1 MRWNWGVGVAAS
13 YIVFAAA
20 TTGFVVFAMSRPVS
34 LVRADYY
41 AESLREDQQ
50 MAARARA
57 QQLGSAV
64 SISVLQR
71 KTVRITVPPDAT
83 PVNGAVT
90 LYRASDPGADR
101 TFTFAPD
108 RRGIQAFDVSA
119 LQRGHWIVQLKWT
132 AAGREYYA
140 DQAIVLP

>member
-1 MRWNWGVGVAAS
+1 MKWNWGVGVAAS

-20 TTGFVVFAMSRPVS
+20 TSGFVVFAMSRPVS

-41 AESLREDQQ
+41 AESLREDQD

-57 QQLGSAV
+57 QQLGSAL
-64 SISVLQR
+64 SISISQP
-71 KTVRITVPPDAT
+71 KAISITVPRDSGPIGGT
-83 PVNGAVT
+83 VT
-90 LYRASDPGADR
+90 LYRASDPAADR

-108 RRGIQAFDVSA
+108 DRGTQVFDVAA
-119 LQRGHWIVQLKWT
+119 LGRGHWIVQLKWT
-132 AAGREYYA
+132 DGGREYYV